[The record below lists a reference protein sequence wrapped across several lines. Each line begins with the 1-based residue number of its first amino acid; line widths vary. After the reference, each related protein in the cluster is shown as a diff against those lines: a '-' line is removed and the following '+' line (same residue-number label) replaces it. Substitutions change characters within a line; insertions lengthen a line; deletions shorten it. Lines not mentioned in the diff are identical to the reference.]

1 MAKEIKT
8 EIRQFKDG
16 SSSWWVNN
24 THYNLNASG
33 EITFCSGGIS
43 SETDI
48 EALRSFI
55 HRNKKKFVASTP
67 NVFSQEL
74 KSYSVLNFGIHKGKR
89 LDTLSNDY
97 LKWLFENSADEKIK
111 NEVRGL
117 IGK

>member
-1 MAKEIKT
+1 VKETKT
-8 EIRQFKDG
+8 EIRQFRDL
-16 SSSWWVNN
+16 SSNWWINN
-24 THYNLNASG
+24 THYNLNALG
-33 EITFCSGGIS
+33 EITFCAGGIS

-55 HRNKKKFVASTP
+55 KRNKKTFVASTP

-74 KSYSVLNFGIHKGKR
+74 KEYSVLNFGVHKGKR
-89 LDTLSNDY
+89 IDTLSNDY

-111 NEVRGL
+111 NEVKSL